1 MQSLSES
8 GRRRTRRIMT
18 KTGKRILAVVI
29 LILTVLL
36 VGCLVFTGNRLANYP
51 ENIDGYKRVV
61 FEGKDNTMVAFTEDK
76 AWYGTGEEQVILL
89 EIISYEEGVITM
101 KRKDVTYRFVVIDET
116 TIYDEN
122 TKILLTRRADGG

>member
-1 MQSLSES
+1 MA
-8 GRRRTRRIMT
+8 

-51 ENIDGYKRVV
+51 ENIDSYKRVV
-61 FEGKDNTMVAFTEDK
+61 FEGKDNTIVAFTNEE
-76 AWYGTGEEQVILL
+76 AWYGTGENEVILL
-89 EIISYEEGVITM
+89 EITDYSEGVITM
-101 KRKDVTYRFVVIDET
+101 KKNDLVYRFVAIDAD

-122 TKILLTRRADGG
+122 SKNLLKRRSDGG